1 MLGGVPAVAGRH
13 QLFRPSSASK
23 CGLMYGVLDPM
34 VPMRINDLRVSDDCK
49 NLLRS
54 LLQPDPN
61 NRSSWESFAE
71 HPFWRNDVANKE
83 AKVKNEEEQEAHQAG
98 EEEEWRRM
106 PCVPT
111 PEQTL
116 AMHKAQKKRG
126 RADRQEREQLAP
138 SVSKQDAEIEELR
151 AGNKELRAIVA
162 DMQARV
168 SALAARQEVSS
179 SAAAR
184 LSDAGAGAA
193 PNVQQPQKLTRY
205 LLPLIGDREGCE
217 AGQEG
222 SGEHAKAAG
231 LKSPPA
237 AQQAWLLLPP
247 PSGEGTLAPSERRTL
262 RRKLTASMLL
272 GCARAQAL
280 LFCDEPDD
288 AESVERAAVAESA
301 QLLVGMSD
309 HIQSF
314 SPLVRSAYLVAF
326 NLQSARAAFKRCHQN
341 INAEARTAFF
351 RLIYA
356 SLCQLHTSSDAADAP
371 PHSLLN
377 FLGTP
382 SVSAAREQCILALN
396 APAMDTQGAE
406 MPANFCELLKEL
418 LQCLT
423 QPDPSPDNEPL
434 FAVQRIPW
442 TNERLIDWL
451 RQLGDAPNDKESFQ
465 LA

>member
-1 MLGGVPAVAGRH
+1 MAAADVRAGDRGHSAFLFFMLGGMQAVAVRH
-13 QLFRPSSASK
+13 QFFDQSSAFIDQQS
-23 CGLMYGVLDPM
+23 GVLDSSCAL
-34 VPMRINDLRVSDDCK
+34 VRFRVSNQCQ
-49 NLLRS
+49 LRS
-54 LLQPDPN
+54 LLQPDSN
-61 NRSSWESFAE
+61 KRSNWELFNE
-71 HPFWRNDVANKE
+71 HAFWRNDVAN
-83 AKVKNEEEQEAHQAG
+83 
-98 EEEEWRRM
+98 
-106 PCVPT
+106 
-111 PEQTL
+111 
-116 AMHKAQKKRG
+116 
-126 RADRQEREQLAP
+126 
-138 SVSKQDAEIEELR
+138 QDATVELR
-151 AGNKELRAIVA
+151 AENKELRTMLA
-162 DMQARV
+162 DRQAQV
-168 SALAARQEVSS
+168 SALEARQEVSS

-193 PNVQQPQKLTRY
+193 PNVQHKQAQKLDRD

-222 SGEHAKAAG
+222 SGEPAPVRAEQP
-231 LKSPPA
+231 SPA
-237 AQQAWLLLPP
+237 ANRVWQPP
-247 PSGEGTLAPSERRTL
+247 PSGEGALAPDKRRIL

-272 GCARAQAL
+272 GCARAQAQVL
-280 LFCDEPDD
+280 CDEPDD
-288 AESVERAAVAESA
+288 AESVERAAVAESTR
-301 QLLVGMSD
+301 LLVGMSD

-314 SPLVRSAYLVAF
+314 SPLVRSAYVVAF

-351 RLIYA
+351 RFIYA
-356 SLCQLHTSSDAADAP
+356 SLCQLHTSSGAADAP

-396 APAMDTQGAE
+396 APAMETQGAE
-406 MPANFCELLKEL
+406 MPSNFCELLKEL

-423 QPDPSPDNEPL
+423 QLDPPPANEPL

-442 TNERLIDWL
+442 TNERLIAWL